1 MKNIIISLFLLCL
14 IAVGANSQTV
24 VTLINDEA
32 VTDAN
37 DTLTS
42 EWIYIGDANYVEL
55 FHSVDDTVD
64 IRFYIDY
71 AVGSG
76 RGTYYVTTAIDSI
89 KSTGTAS
96 TQVSVGKTLRGFGTS
111 AIVNLIQGAN
121 YIRLRSYFQTAS
133 EASGIYKAY
142 LNFRD

>member
-1 MKNIIISLFLLCL
+1 MKKIIIALFALFLV
-14 IAVGANSQTV
+14 AGVSQSQV
-24 VTLINDEA
+24 VNLINDEA

-37 DTLTS
+37 DTLVS

-64 IRFYIDY
+64 IRFYVDY
-71 AVGSG
+71 AVGSE

-96 TQVSVGKTLRGFGTS
+96 TQVSVGKTLRGYGTS

-133 EASGIYKAY
+133 EASGIYKAW
-142 LNFRD
+142 LNKRD